1 MKVAARNAD
10 YLWLAA
16 ALAVGALVR
25 FWHVTDQSPFLD
37 EAFSLKIGAE
47 PVAQLLRDTALH
59 DVQPP
64 LFYVFT
70 HAVLA
75 LLHWPV
81 WDFRLLT
88 APFGLITIAA
98 TWAIGR
104 KTVGSPGAAIAAM
117 LVALVPGVLLWDR
130 LYRMYSIWTA
140 VTAVSWWLLATA
152 EEAKPKFPTW
162 RWAAYVAL
170 TVTLPY
176 WHYLGALTL
185 MAQAAYAALRP
196 ALRLPVFVACAAA
209 ALAFVPWLWAFR
221 MQFSAGATAEPTPP
235 WWDPAIELFALGAP
249 IAWSASSTFLAGVAI
264 ALMAAVAAGAV
275 LLRRTIIVF
284 WLGGLALQLA
294 IGAAAHKDL
303 LLARYLFPIVP
314 AMALAIAAVIQSGL
328 SSKARVAATAF
339 GAALATLSAVC
350 CVNIVLDPFY
360 QLTDW
365 FKVNDTVLA
374 QERAGDAFVFVQA
387 YPVVIVGSYSAFRG
401 RALTGPNTQDDVPAT
416 IAWIRDRAARR
427 MWYIENQPE
436 YADPSGLVHL
446 AIIDHRPLL
455 GRWAEAKAYP
465 ANAVSIELFGPE
477 GR

>member
-10 YLWLAA
+10 HLWLVA
-16 ALAVGALVR
+16 ALVVGALVR

-47 PVAQLLRDTALH
+47 PVGQLLRDTALH

-64 LFYVFT
+64 LFYLFT
-70 HAVLA
+70 HALLG

-81 WDFRLLT
+81 WDLRLLT

-104 KTVGSPGAAIAAM
+104 KTVGSQGAAIAAM
-117 LVALVPGVLLWDR
+117 LVALVPGVVLWDR

-152 EEAKPKFPTW
+152 EEAKPKVAAS

-170 TVTLPY
+170 AATLPY
-176 WHYLGALTL
+176 LQYLGAVTL
-185 MAQAAYAALRP
+185 ISQAAYAALRP
-196 ALRLPVFVACAAA
+196 ALRLPVFAACAAA
-209 ALAFVPWLWAFR
+209 ALAFVPWFSAFR
-221 MQFSAGATAEPTPP
+221 MQFAAGATAEPTPP

-249 IAWSASSTFLAGVAI
+249 VAWSASTAFLAGVAL
-264 ALMAAVAAGAV
+264 ALMAAIAGGAL

-284 WLGGLALQLA
+284 WLGGIALQLA
-294 IGAAAHKDL
+294 IGAALQKDL
-303 LLARYLFPIVP
+303 MLARYLFPLVP

-328 SSKARVAATAF
+328 SKKTRVAATAF
-339 GAALATLSAVC
+339 GAALATLLIVC
-350 CVNIVLDPFY
+350 CSNVVLDPFY

-374 QERAGDAFVFVQA
+374 QERADDAFVFVQA

-401 RALTGPNTQDDVPAT
+401 RPVNGPNTPGDVPAT
-416 IAWIRDRAARR
+416 IAWMRDRAARR
-427 MWYIENQPE
+427 LWYIENQPE
-436 YADPSGLVHL
+436 YADPNGLVHL
-446 AIIDHRPLL
+446 AIIAHRPLL

-465 ANAVSIELFGPE
+465 ENAVSIELFGPE